1 MGIMTR
7 FTRLC
12 KADMHGVMDQ
22 LEDKGLML
30 KQCLREMEESLA
42 RKQAE
47 LNKVKASF
55 DQSKHDREHCFREQE
70 KLECDLNAA
79 ILKEKD
85 DIARLLIK
93 KLKTLDQHMNAM
105 NQHGKILERKILSLN
120 ERINTQ
126 KHQHAELQLR
136 SETYFQRSEQ
146 KKWEDTVSK
155 IIPHSTCSALSD
167 EEVELELIK
176 RKEAMK
182 GGA

>member
-47 LNKVKASF
+47 LNKVKAAF
-55 DQSKHDREHCFREQE
+55 DQTRHDRQQFCREQE
-70 KLECDLNAA
+70 KLEGDLNTA
-79 ILKEKD
+79 IEKEKD

-93 KLKTLDQHMNAM
+93 KLKTIEQHLDAI
-105 NQHGKILERKILSLN
+105 NQHGKTIERRIASLN
-120 ERINTQ
+120 EQLKTQ
-126 KHQHAELQLR
+126 KHQYAELQLR
-136 SETYFQRSEQ
+136 SETYFQQSEH
-146 KKWEDTVSK
+146 KRWEDTVSK
-155 IIPHSTCSALSD
+155 IIPLSSCNTLSD

-176 RKEAMK
+176 RKEVMK